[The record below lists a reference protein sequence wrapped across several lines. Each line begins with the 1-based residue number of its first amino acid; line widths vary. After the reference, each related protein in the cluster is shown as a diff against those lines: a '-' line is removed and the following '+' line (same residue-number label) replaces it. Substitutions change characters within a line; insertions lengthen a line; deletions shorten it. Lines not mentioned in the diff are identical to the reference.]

1 MKRRQEVDDIF
12 KQKLEQHTVPP
23 PPDMW
28 NRIVQ
33 ARQARPQQ
41 ILPVWA
47 LIAVRN
53 AAVLA
58 LFIVAILVVDQ
69 LADST
74 PKELGSFYVSPV
86 APQAIDNL
94 PPASA
99 SMEVEPAIAPLP
111 AVIATIA
118 DRTRPVA
125 VTEAAG
131 AIMPIAAIEENTALI
146 NTQQDVSAASD
157 KPVTAATEPD
167 VQQHAIY
174 SKTWAPMAQLP
185 TLSLTSPP
193 MPLPQYIKCAR
204 FGGST
209 WRFHLEALAA
219 PELPMRELRPR
230 EAEAQSYARL
240 RQQTEKPDFAFSAA
254 LRLALVSEDGFVL
267 KTGLHY
273 SQVNE
278 NFSFFNPNEQRIIIT
293 DIYGSDG
300 HLIRT
305 DTTVVNG
312 AEYKADNRYQWL
324 DVPVLAGYEIDFGK
338 VTFALN
344 AGAHINLLL
353 SANGQFL
360 SPEDLQGPVNFEEGG
375 NPPGQVFRPR
385 IGVGWYA
392 SMGILYNVKPG
403 WQLLFE
409 PGFRIYPRSLTRS
422 HFEVDQRYFISGIN
436 VGIRRAL

>member
-1 MKRRQEVDDIF
+1 MKRRHEVDDIF
-12 KQKLEQHTVPP
+12 KHKLEHHAVPA

-28 NRIVQ
+28 DRIVQ
-33 ARQARPQQ
+33 AREKRAYPLM
-41 ILPVWA
+41 LPGRFI
-47 LIAVRN
+47 IAGS
-53 AAVLA
+53 AAIVVLS
-58 LFIVAILVVDQ
+58 
-69 LADST
+69 LAAAWWLYQGHASAPEVGNFYLSPIST
-74 PKELGSFYVSPV
+74 E
-86 APQAIDNL
+86 I
-94 PPASA
+94 PASA
-99 SMEVEPAIAPLP
+99 SVSADTDVPEIAQTTVSTVSPGIAIVRPVDKLETETIIAPP
-111 AVIATIA
+111 SIAATVIADPQVAEITADNQTIA
-118 DRTRPVA
+118 ESTD
-125 VTEAAG
+125 
-131 AIMPIAAIEENTALI
+131 
-146 NTQQDVSAASD
+146 NTQVSLARNDWS
-157 KPVTAATEPD
+157 PLS
-167 VQQHAIY
+167 H
-174 SKTWAPMAQLP
+174 LP

-209 WRFHLEALAA
+209 WRLHLEALAA

-230 EAEAQSYARL
+230 QTEAQTYARL
-240 RQQTEKPDFAFSAA
+240 RQQTEQSDYALSAA
-254 LRLALVSEDGFVL
+254 LRLALVSESGWVL

-273 SQVNE
+273 GQVNE

-305 DTTVVNG
+305 DTIVVNG

-324 DVPVLAGYEIDFGK
+324 DLPVLAGYEMDFGK

-344 AGAHINLLL
+344 AGAHINFLL

-360 SPEDLQGPVNFEEGG
+360 APEDLQRPVSFDGEDNPG
-375 NPPGQVFRPR
+375 NRVFRPR

-403 WQLLFE
+403 WQLMFE

-422 HFEVDQRYFISGIN
+422 HFDVDQRYFISGIN
-436 VGIRRAL
+436 IGVRRAL

>member
-1 MKRRQEVDDIF
+1 MKRRHEVDDIF
-12 KQKLEQHTVPP
+12 KHKLEHHTVPP

-28 NRIVQ
+28 DRIAQVREKR
-33 ARQARPQQ
+33 AYPRM
-41 ILPVWA
+41 LPGR
-47 LIAVRN
+47 LIIAGS
-53 AAVLA
+53 A
-58 LFIVAILVVDQ
+58 AILVLS
-69 LADST
+69 LAAAWRLYQQ
-74 PKELGSFYVSPV
+74 PAN
-86 APQAIDNL
+86 APQLGNFFLSPISTEV
-94 PPASA
+94 PASA
-99 SMEVEPAIAPLP
+99 SVSVDTDVPELAQAAVSTVSPGIAIARPVDNLETETTITLP
-111 AVIATIA
+111 SIETPVNADPQVAETTADNQTIA
-118 DRTRPVA
+118 AESTD
-125 VTEAAG
+125 E
-131 AIMPIAAIEENTALI
+131 
-146 NTQQDVSAASD
+146 TQASFARND
-157 KPVTAATEPD
+157 WSPLA
-167 VQQHAIY
+167 H
-174 SKTWAPMAQLP
+174 LP

-209 WRFHLEALAA
+209 WRLHLEALVA

-230 EAEAQSYARL
+230 QIEAQTYARL
-240 RQQTEKPDFAFSAA
+240 RQQTEQSDYALSAA
-254 LRLALVSEDGFVL
+254 LRLALVSESGWVL

-273 SQVNE
+273 GQVNE

-305 DTTVVNG
+305 DTIVVNG

-324 DVPVLAGYEIDFGK
+324 DIPVLAGYEMDFGK

-344 AGAHINLLL
+344 AGAHINFLL

-360 SPEDLQGPVNFEEGG
+360 APEDLQRPVSFDGESNPG
-375 NPPGQVFRPR
+375 NRVFRPR

-403 WQLLFE
+403 WQLMLE

-422 HFEVDQRYFISGIN
+422 HFDVDQRYFISGIN
-436 VGIRRAL
+436 IGVRRAL